1 MYYVIILLSHEFYS
15 GKVKY
20 LENYILWFDNWR
32 RVMKLSKFTNLI
44 RKENVYLLHNAL
56 TDSVLRVA
64 VAQNTLTALFHIL
77 CSKSRYG
84 RRFM

>member
-1 MYYVIILLSHEFYS
+1 
-15 GKVKY
+15 
-20 LENYILWFDNWR
+20 
-32 RVMKLSKFTNLI
+32 MKLSKFTNLI

>member
-1 MYYVIILLSHEFYS
+1 MEFVLALMGIVQEGIRFVREPILLVVEPTKTAPMCFR
-15 GKVKY
+15 VR
-20 LENYILWFDNWR
+20 IL
-32 RVMKLSKFTNLI
+32 
-44 RKENVYLLHNAL
+44 
-56 TDSVLRVA
+56 VLDAGVDA